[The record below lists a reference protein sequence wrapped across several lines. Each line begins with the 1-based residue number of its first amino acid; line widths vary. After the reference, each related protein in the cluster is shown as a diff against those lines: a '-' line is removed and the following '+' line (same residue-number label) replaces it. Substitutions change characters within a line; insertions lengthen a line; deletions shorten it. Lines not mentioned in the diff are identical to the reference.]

1 MTWDWPK
8 TVENTKKKK
17 SSSKTAPKLVKGR
30 NYLGTALE
38 LLWLLWKSSE
48 SDVKLLWNYSKDK
61 EILHINWPGTSF
73 KLRLFR
79 GNSRSSPKIDPKI
92 TKNCS
97 EFALKLNWN
106 HSKLNQKKNLLY
118 NFLEAASKIT
128 KKLLWFCSKFK
139 KWPKTARKMAWK
151 IKYSSVIALILL

>member
-8 TVENTKKKK
+8 TVENIQKK
-17 SSSKTAPKLVKGR
+17 SSSKTAPKLVKSR

-61 EILHINWPGTSF
+61 EILHVNWPGTSF

-79 GNSRSSPKIDPKI
+79 GNSRSGPKIDPKI

-97 EFALKLNWN
+97 AFALKLNWN
-106 HSKLNQKKNLLY
+106 HSKLNQKKICCI
-118 NFLEAASKIT
+118 KIT
-128 KKLLWFCSKFK
+128 IKLLWFCSKFK
-139 KWPKTARKMAWK
+139 KWLKTARKMAWK
-151 IKYSSVIALILL
+151 IKYCSVIALILL